1 MLEPISGIADDHRY
15 YNSLR
20 GIYLVYGY
28 EKETKYFSGYDEKD
42 SGGADG
48 AAHDHGTILASLEII
63 PVLSK
68 IETSCTNTNSGYGGG

>member
-28 EKETKYFSGYDEKD
+28 EKETKYFPGYDEKD

-48 AAHDHGTILASLEII
+48 AAHPKKKKKD
-63 PVLSK
+63 
-68 IETSCTNTNSGYGGG
+68 